1 MYGRRLHVSLVDVD
15 SGALVSAWLLL
26 LAAAAPAVTRTYDLT
41 VPAGGGG
48 GGGTSKK
55 IVFRNP
61 WEVARRFTL
70 LSSDEEVMVPRL
82 GRPNYFLPPD
92 STVCLAG
99 LGRQCWM

>member
-1 MYGRRLHVSLVDVD
+1 MCRRRLHVSLVDVD

-41 VPAGGGG
+41 VPVPAVGGGAGAGGGM
-48 GGGTSKK
+48 SKK

-61 WEVARRFTL
+61 WEVARRFSL

-82 GRPNYFLPPD
+82 GQRMSANSGY
-92 STVCLAG
+92 
-99 LGRQCWM
+99 

>member
-1 MYGRRLHVSLVDVD
+1 MSLVDVD

-41 VPAGGGG
+41 VAVPTVGGGAGAGAGGGM
-48 GGGTSKK
+48 SKK

-61 WEVARRFTL
+61 WEVARRFSL

-82 GRPNYFLPPD
+82 GQPMQANSGYK
-92 STVCLAG
+92 
-99 LGRQCWM
+99 